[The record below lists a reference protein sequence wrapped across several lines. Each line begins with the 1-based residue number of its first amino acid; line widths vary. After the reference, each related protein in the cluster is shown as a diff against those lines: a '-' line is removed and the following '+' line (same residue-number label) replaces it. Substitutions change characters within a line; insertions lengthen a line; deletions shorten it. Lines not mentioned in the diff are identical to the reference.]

1 MDKTTFSQKGCN
13 NSDFYLFLSI
23 NNHLLIF
30 LELVHILEYLVSFK
44 NQVMTSFST
53 SLFILE
59 VPFYVKYDNMATP
72 LGTLELNLNICIF
85 LLVYLSYCLYHH
97 LFFQHSLY
105 LCCLIFFITFILICW
120 IEYVIILFF
129 FVFTHFTKLTKA
141 LDLSLTLFKI
151 KQGDLG
157 VKYNLRSLMLTWTS
171 LRSNS
176 PHVRGIMELIP
187 YLYCIR
193 LSGRVT
199 PLVVQ
204 TIWEPKNYLG
214 IDQLR
219 QTLHE

>member
-129 FVFTHFTKLTKA
+129 FCFHTLYKTNKSFGPE
-141 LDLSLTLFKI
+141 LDPFK
-151 KQGDLG
+151 D
-157 VKYNLRSLMLTWTS
+157 
-171 LRSNS
+171 
-176 PHVRGIMELIP
+176 
-187 YLYCIR
+187 
-193 LSGRVT
+193 
-199 PLVVQ
+199 
-204 TIWEPKNYLG
+204 
-214 IDQLR
+214 
-219 QTLHE
+219 